1 MKATTCHARTFEKF
15 STNRLFDGIENSI
28 LKEIR
33 PQLGVLR
40 VQKNEVIYRQGD
52 RGQYLYLVGEGLVS
66 ISQLDRVGQPE
77 TLDFIKSGNF
87 FGGRAMLE
95 KKPYSAMAIAAEA
108 SLLGTVK
115 EKAFEKMLTI
125 APARLHMNFLRA
137 VSERLRSINSRFMSD
152 VLKAERLRVVEAM
165 ASSILHDL
173 KNPVSIARCCSDLI
187 ASETDNAEL
196 RSLTA
201 LLGSAVSGM
210 VTTTQELLD
219 YTHGSISLKKQRVS
233 IWRVLDELNQQSL
246 RLLPGRRV
254 ELTKQIRYDGDIDV
268 DLTRFVRVL
277 GHVVQNACDAMA
289 DGGVLRFTTDLVQN
303 EVALR
308 ITDSGS
314 GIAPELLPKL
324 FQPFAT
330 NAESAGTGLSL
341 AIAKA
346 VVEAHGGRISI
357 ASVPDKGTTVDI
369 RLPRPIED

>member
-1 MKATTCHARTFEKF
+1 MKATCHAHTFEKF
-15 STNRLFDGIENSI
+15 STNRLFDGIENTI

-40 VQKNEVIYRQGD
+40 VRKDEIIYRQGD
-52 RGQYLYLVGEGLVS
+52 RGQFLYLVGEGLVK
-66 ISQLDRVGQPE
+66 ISQLNRAGQPE
-77 TLDFIKSGNF
+77 TLDYVKTGNF

-95 KKPYSAMAIAAEA
+95 KKPYSAMAIAAEP

-125 APARLHMNFLRA
+125 APARLHMNFLRV
-137 VSERLRSINSRFMSD
+137 VSERLRSINARFMSD
-152 VLKAERLRVVEAM
+152 VLHAERLRVVEAM

-187 ASETDNAEL
+187 AAETGNAEL

-201 LLGSAVSGM
+201 LLGNAVSGM
-210 VTTTQELLD
+210 VATTQELLD
-219 YTHGSISLKKQRVS
+219 YTHGSISLKKQRPS

-246 RLLPGRRV
+246 RLLPGRHI
-254 ELTKQIRYDGDIDV
+254 ELVKQIRYDGNIDV
-268 DLTRFVRVL
+268 DLARFVRVL
-277 GHVVQNACDAMA
+277 GHLVQNACDAMPE
-289 DGGVLRFTTDLVQN
+289 GGVLRFTTDLVQD
-303 EVALR
+303 EVVWR

-314 GIAPELLPKL
+314 GIPPELLPKL

-330 NAESAGTGLSL
+330 NVESAGTGLSL
-341 AIAKA
+341 AISKA
-346 VVEAHGGRISI
+346 VIEAHGGKIAI

-369 RLPRPIED
+369 RLPQPVED